1 MSQRSWWIVRIPLV
15 VSTSTADARPVIAPL
30 APPPL
35 EPPQD
40 RRRGWSITLWV
51 CWGALMARRDR
62 VVCHLSARGDA
73 PGDADWRRRVIKLY
87 TVHATRGLFGLGPY
101 SRFGW
106 HHPGSFYFYLL
117 APFYVASGQ
126 HSLAIS
132 VGAYAINLTALVVM
146 LSCLCR
152 HAGAG
157 ISLAIIASLSTYV
170 ARLSGLVLTSA
181 WNPHVLLLPFAAV
194 LVLAP
199 IVATGQLSVLPLL
212 VLVASFVA
220 QTHVGLVPCVVSVAA
235 CAVIVGVRASRP
247 ASPTGA
253 ARHAGFWIAVS
264 LALLGIV
271 WFPPVYQELTTTNGN
286 LSQLA
291 RFFLAGQSVS
301 SLISRAD
308 ALASW
313 SMVITAPI
321 RPHLT
326 LPGGAESPLIYS
338 TALTA
343 AAMAQIPMLWW
354 AGWWAAR
361 RGRPLEALYC
371 RLCALASVVAL
382 VSVAR
387 VRGGLPDHIVYWVSV
402 IGVCNISALSAV
414 VLLWIRAHWRVALP
428 RVISSIVAPVAA
440 LAYVLVAAGDGA
452 HRFQRA
458 RQLAIR
464 HQDEPSPTASLAQ
477 ATRQMLARA
486 HVRAPRVFLAGD
498 SWAETT
504 GIVLQLTAIRFTC
517 WRCRLN
523 GSWASPASG
532 SAAGSSRRG
541 ALANRA
547 VRHVVDRGFG
557 QWRLVDGGGFGDS
570 AVG

>member
-338 TALTA
+338 TALAA

-361 RGRPLEALYC
+361 RGRPLEAWYC
-371 RLCALASVVAL
+371 RLCALASVVAF

-402 IGVCNISALSAV
+402 IGVCNISALAAV
-414 VLLWIRAHWRVALP
+414 VLLWIRAHWRLALP

-440 LAYVLVAAGDGA
+440 LAFVLVSAGDGA

-464 HQDEPSPTASLAQ
+464 HRDEPSPTASLAQ